1 MEKIKIMSIF
11 GTRPEAIKFAPVISE
26 LSKEERIDLKILITA
41 QHREMLDEILKF
53 FNIKPD
59 YDLNI
64 MKENQTLSE
73 ITANVLLKLDRI
85 LKLER
90 PELVLVQGDT
100 NTTFSASLCSYYN
113 KIKVAHIEAGLR
125 SYNKYH
131 PYPEE
136 INRILVDQIS
146 DICFAPTS
154 SAKKNLLKMG
164 IEEEKIFVVGNTV
177 IDALK
182 TIIKRNFE
190 FPDNLKKI
198 LNRKKKIILATAHRR
213 ESWEEEKFF
222 IEICE
227 SLKLISSHY
236 QDVIIIFSLHKNP
249 KIRKIAYEI
258 LKNEERVYLFEPFD
272 YITFANLMKRCYFI
286 ITDSGGIQEE
296 APTLGKPTLVTRETT
311 ERREGVKE
319 KIVKIVGRNRRKIFE
334 ESKKL
339 LENKK
344 IYEKRCKIIKSYG
357 DGKAAKRIKN
367 IILNYFN
374 FKKVNVEEFR
384 C

>member
-1 MEKIKIMSIF
+1 MKKIKIISVF

-26 LSKEERIDLKILITA
+26 ISSEENIDSKIVITA
-41 QHREMLDEILKF
+41 QHREMLDEVLKIF
-53 FNIKPD
+53 EIKPD

-64 MKENQTLSE
+64 MKKGQILSE

-85 LKLER
+85 LKKEKPDL
-90 PELVLVQGDT
+90 LIVQGDT
-100 NTTFSASLCSYYN
+100 NTSFSAALCSYYN

-136 INRILVDQIS
+136 INRVLIEHLS
-146 DICFAPTS
+146 DICFAPTI

-164 IEEEKIFVVGNTV
+164 IEKEKIFVVGNTV

-182 TIIKRNFE
+182 NILKRKYE
-190 FPDNLKKI
+190 FPENLKNIFKK
-198 LNRKKKIILATAHRR
+198 NKKIILTTVHRR
-213 ESWEEEKFF
+213 ETWQEKNFL

-227 SLKLISSHY
+227 GVKLISKNY
-236 QDVIIIFSLHKNP
+236 KDVEIIFSLHKNP
-249 KIRKIAYEI
+249 EVREIACKI
-258 LKNEERVYLFEPFD
+258 LKNTDRVHLFEPFD
-272 YITFANLMKRCYFI
+272 YLTFVNIMKRCYFI

-311 ERREGVKE
+311 EREEGVKE
-319 KIVKIVGRNRRKIFE
+319 KIVKIVGRDRKKIFE
-334 ESKKL
+334 EGKKL

-344 IYEKRCKIIKSYG
+344 NYSGIKSYG
-357 DGKAAKRIKN
+357 DGRAAKRIKN

-374 FKKVNVEEFR
+374 LKKVKVEEFK